1 MKSSTTKWLLGTGAL
16 IALGVLGGSTYY
28 RNSHKADYM
37 TVRVDRGDIESTI
50 SATGNCNAV
59 VTVQVGSQVSGNILK
74 LYANFNT
81 KVKKGQLVAQID
93 PALFQAK
100 VDQARANLDS
110 AKAAVVNARAMQKKT
125 EADVANAVANVAN
138 QKANLVR
145 AQSAV
150 ADAKTKYERRVSMVK
165 DKIISQ
171 EDLDTAKATYDQA
184 VASLDAVQ
192 AQLTAAQ
199 SSVES
204 AQAEHEVSQTQLA
217 SAEAMVKQ
225 NTAALEQADVDLE
238 HTRILAP
245 VDGTVVSRNMDVGQT
260 VAASFS
266 APTIFLIA
274 QDLTKMQVDTN
285 VDEAD
290 IGEVQV
296 GQKASFTVDAFPG
309 TPFEAEVSQIR
320 KAPTNVQNVI
330 TYDVVLTV
338 GNKELKLL
346 PGMTA
351 NVRILSN
358 TLTNV
363 LKVPNAAFRFKPA
376 GADLESSRR
385 QSSTQTL
392 YILGPDN
399 VPRPAPVTAGLSDG
413 SFTAIS
419 GGGVQEGNLVIVGY
433 AKSGSEAGHT
443 AVPRGPAF

>member
-1 MKSSTTKWLLGTGAL
+1 MKSSTTKWLLGAGAL

-28 RNSHKADYM
+28 RKSHKADYM

-74 LYANFNT
+74 LYADFNT

-217 SAEAMVKQ
+217 SAEAMEK
-225 NTAALEQADVDLE
+225 
-238 HTRILAP
+238 
-245 VDGTVVSRNMDVGQT
+245 
-260 VAASFS
+260 
-266 APTIFLIA
+266 
-274 QDLTKMQVDTN
+274 
-285 VDEAD
+285 
-290 IGEVQV
+290 
-296 GQKASFTVDAFPG
+296 
-309 TPFEAEVSQIR
+309 
-320 KAPTNVQNVI
+320 
-330 TYDVVLTV
+330 
-338 GNKELKLL
+338 
-346 PGMTA
+346 
-351 NVRILSN
+351 
-358 TLTNV
+358 
-363 LKVPNAAFRFKPA
+363 
-376 GADLESSRR
+376 
-385 QSSTQTL
+385 
-392 YILGPDN
+392 
-399 VPRPAPVTAGLSDG
+399 
-413 SFTAIS
+413 
-419 GGGVQEGNLVIVGY
+419 
-433 AKSGSEAGHT
+433 
-443 AVPRGPAF
+443 

>member
-1 MKSSTTKWLLGTGAL
+1 MKSSTTKWLLGAGAL

-74 LYANFNT
+74 LYADFNT

-217 SAEAMVKQ
+217 SAEAMEK
-225 NTAALEQADVDLE
+225 
-238 HTRILAP
+238 
-245 VDGTVVSRNMDVGQT
+245 
-260 VAASFS
+260 
-266 APTIFLIA
+266 
-274 QDLTKMQVDTN
+274 
-285 VDEAD
+285 
-290 IGEVQV
+290 
-296 GQKASFTVDAFPG
+296 
-309 TPFEAEVSQIR
+309 
-320 KAPTNVQNVI
+320 
-330 TYDVVLTV
+330 
-338 GNKELKLL
+338 
-346 PGMTA
+346 
-351 NVRILSN
+351 
-358 TLTNV
+358 
-363 LKVPNAAFRFKPA
+363 
-376 GADLESSRR
+376 
-385 QSSTQTL
+385 
-392 YILGPDN
+392 
-399 VPRPAPVTAGLSDG
+399 
-413 SFTAIS
+413 
-419 GGGVQEGNLVIVGY
+419 
-433 AKSGSEAGHT
+433 
-443 AVPRGPAF
+443 